1 MEEFR
6 KLKAEE
12 IEVRIGRDFKNGYV
26 ELLLYKNARVDMRLL
41 DEKYG
46 LGGWQVDYK
55 GINGVLFCGIGF
67 RNVVDGQWIWK
78 WNAGAES
85 NIEKEKGAASDS
97 FKRAGFVLGIGRELY
112 TAPRIIVQAD
122 KFETFKVADI
132 QYEGDSISA
141 LKIVNGKG
149 DVVFNYPGGANTR
162 WSTEMPEKS
171 KEATSK
177 TNSERLTE
185 FCSNEKKNPATNRE
199 VLLKFYNFYSEK
211 INGFDRTPN
220 IEKLWNNWVS
230 RERS

>member
-1 MEEFR
+1 M
-6 KLKAEE
+6 
-12 IEVRIGRDFKNGYV
+12 
-26 ELLLYKNARVDMRLL
+26 
-41 DEKYG
+41 DETFG
-46 LGGWQVDYK
+46 DDWQCDYK
-55 GINGVLFCGIGF
+55 EVNGVTYCGIAVRDKKSGEWLW
-67 RNVVDGQWIWK
+67 R
-78 WNAGAES
+78 WNAGSEG
-85 NIEKEKGAASDS
+85 NFEKEKAVASS
-97 FKRAGFVLGIGRELY
+97 AFKRACVALGIGRELY
-112 TAPRIIVQAD
+112 TAPRVIVQAD
-122 KFETFKVADI
+122 KYETFKVAEI
-132 QYEGDSISA
+132 RYEDDVISE

-185 FCSNEKKNPATNRE
+185 FCSNEKKNPATNRD
-199 VLLKFYNFYSEK
+199 VLLKFYNFYNEK